1 MSEQLDRPEVS
12 EMVAVHRVFRD
23 TLGCAPALIGEIGS
37 SDTDRAAVIGNFYE
51 NVLAFLH
58 AHHEGEEE
66 VVFPPLR
73 DRCPDRLELIE
84 RVAAQHHDIIGA
96 MSESRAAL
104 ASWSA
109 GESGAGERAAT
120 ALDSLGAE
128 AAVHFDDEEKDLLPL
143 CADHLSVPEWN
154 ELPTHG
160 MRSFEGDK
168 IWLILGLIRQRLS
181 PAQRD
186 AMLTR
191 MPPPAVEMWTGFGE
205 SAFNGLIAEVG
216 APLG

>member
-1 MSEQLDRPEVS
+1 M
-12 EMVAVHRVFRD
+12 
-23 TLGCAPALIGEIGS
+23 
-37 SDTDRAAVIGNFYE
+37 
-51 NVLAFLH
+51 
-58 AHHEGEEE
+58 
-66 VVFPPLR
+66 
-73 DRCPDRLELIE
+73 
-84 RVAAQHHDIIGA
+84 AAQHHDIIGA